1 MQTLGRS
8 DGLDHSSNM
17 LGWLFG
23 RRSETEQKSPPKVP
37 RDSRIYAV
45 GDIHGRA
52 DLLADLHGMIKADAK
67 TAPARR
73 VIVYLGDYVDRGLHS
88 REVVDIL
95 LAHQLPGFETVHL
108 KGNHEAALLD
118 FLTDSRIGPNWLQYG
133 GGATLLS
140 YRVGL
145 SGSETGGT
153 DFIAA
158 QQEFSH
164 QLSPS
169 HLTFYRSLGLT
180 HAEGDYLFVHAG
192 LRPSVP
198 LDKQSADDLLWIRDD
213 FLDFTG
219 DFGCVVVHGH
229 TITDRP
235 DVRDNRIGIDTGAF
249 ATGRLT
255 CLVLEGA
262 ERRFLTT

>member
-1 MQTLGRS
+1 
-8 DGLDHSSNM
+8 M

-23 RRSETEQKSPPKVP
+23 RRPSAEQKFASKVP
-37 RDSRIYAV
+37 PESRIYAV

-52 DLLADLHGMIKADAK
+52 DLLADLHEMIRADGK

-73 VIVYLGDYVDRGLHS
+73 VIIYLGDYVDRGLHS
-88 REVVDIL
+88 REVVDL
-95 LAHQLPGFETVHL
+95 LLERGLQGFETVHL

-145 SGSETGGT
+145 SGNETGGT

-158 QQEFSH
+158 QQEFSN
-164 QLSPS
+164 QLPPS
-169 HLTFYRSLGLT
+169 HLAFYRALSLT
-180 HAEGDYLFVHAG
+180 HVEGDYLFVHAG
-192 LRPSVP
+192 LRPGIAI
-198 LDKQSADDLLWIRDD
+198 DRQSADDLLWIRDD
-213 FLDFTG
+213 FLDYTG

-229 TITDRP
+229 TITERP
-235 DVRDNRIGIDTGAF
+235 EVRDNRIGIDTGAF

-255 CLVLEGA
+255 CLVLEGE

>member
-1 MQTLGRS
+1 
-8 DGLDHSSNM
+8 M

-23 RRSETEQKSPPKVP
+23 HRRQAEKMFTPLVPPE
-37 RDSRIYAV
+37 SRIYAV

-52 DLLADLHGMIKADAK
+52 DLLADLHDIIRADAK

-73 VIVYLGDYVDRGLHS
+73 VIVYLGDYVDRGLQS
-88 REVVDIL
+88 REVVDL
-95 LAHQLPGFETVHL
+95 LLKRPLEDFENVYL

-118 FLTDSRIGPNWLQYG
+118 FLTDSRIGPNWIQYG

-145 SGSETGGT
+145 SGLETGGT

-158 QQEFSH
+158 QKEFTDH
-164 QLSPS
+164 LPPS
-169 HLTFYRSLGLT
+169 HLSFYRELSLT
-180 HAEGDYLFVHAG
+180 HVEGDYFFVHAG
-192 LRPSVP
+192 IRPGISI
-198 LDKQSADDLLWIRDD
+198 DQQSPEDLLWIRDD

-235 DVRDNRIGIDTGAF
+235 EMRDNRIGIDTGAF

-255 CLVLEGA
+255 CLVLEGDK
-262 ERRFLTT
+262 RRFLTT

>member
-1 MQTLGRS
+1 M
-8 DGLDHSSNM
+8 GLDHSSEM
-17 LGWLFG
+17 LGWIFG
-23 RRSETEQKSPPKVP
+23 HRSKAEQKSTSKVP
-37 RDSRIYAV
+37 LESRIYAV

-52 DLLADLHGMIKADAK
+52 DLLADIHEMIQADAE

-88 REVVDIL
+88 REVVDL
-95 LAHQLPGFETVHL
+95 LLERRLSGFETVHL

-145 SGSETGGT
+145 SGAETGGV

-158 QQEFSH
+158 QQEFSDR
-164 QLSPS
+164 LPSS
-169 HLTFYRSLGLT
+169 HLAFYRALGST
-180 HAEGDYLFVHAG
+180 HVEGDYFFVHAG
-192 LRPSVP
+192 VRPGIA
-198 LDKQSADDLLWIRDD
+198 LDKQSVDDLLWIRDD
-213 FLDFTG
+213 FLDYTG
-219 DFGCVVVHGH
+219 NFGCVVVHGH

-235 DVRDNRIGIDTGAF
+235 EVRDNRIGIDTGAF

-255 CLVLEGA
+255 CLVLEGD